1 MDGPTSLERRYL
13 APVRIDVGLYEVWKS
28 EHRSLF
34 KAPIRDAVTAA
45 MGERVHLPVVD
56 VVTLELLA
64 SSLK

>member
-1 MDGPTSLERRYL
+1 ME
-13 APVRIDVGLYEVWKS
+13 VGLYEVWKS

-34 KAPIRDAVTAA
+34 RAPIRDAVTAA

-64 SSLK
+64 SSVK